1 MKYIVYTDGSFKDT
15 PFGPYYAGA
24 AAIIVGD
31 DVRPSHLIAK
41 VGNDAIVY
49 MQNVAGEIIAAM
61 SAFEYL
67 LNVVK
72 VKPEDSVEV
81 RYDYAGIE
89 NWTKKK
95 GEDNYWKAKNK
106 TTQAYRDYVSSIV
119 RQRCQLT
126 FKHIKSHTGEP
137 GNTLVDH
144 VCKDAI
150 DQQVARLQKEVR

>member
-1 MKYIVYTDGSFKDT
+1 MNYIVYTDGSFKET
-15 PFGPYYAGA
+15 PFGPYYSGA

-31 DVRPSHLIAK
+31 DVRPSHLISK
-41 VGNDAIVY
+41 VGNDEIVS

-72 VKPEDSVEV
+72 VNSGDTIEV

-95 GEDNYWKAKNK
+95 GEKDYWRAKNK
-106 TTQAYRDYVSSIV
+106 TTQAYRDYVNTV
-119 RQRCQLT
+119 LRQRCKVV
-126 FKHIKSHTGEP
+126 FKHIKGHSGEP
-137 GNTLVDH
+137 GNSLVDH
-144 VCKDAI
+144 VCRDAI
-150 DQQVARLQKEVR
+150 AQTVARLQTEVK